1 MWSTVSTPGKMIN
14 TYRENMQ
21 IYCIKLQPVRFT
33 KTEFF
38 GTIERMG
45 DLRRLWVICDGRKDK
60 GIRD

>member
-1 MWSTVSTPGKMIN
+1 MIN